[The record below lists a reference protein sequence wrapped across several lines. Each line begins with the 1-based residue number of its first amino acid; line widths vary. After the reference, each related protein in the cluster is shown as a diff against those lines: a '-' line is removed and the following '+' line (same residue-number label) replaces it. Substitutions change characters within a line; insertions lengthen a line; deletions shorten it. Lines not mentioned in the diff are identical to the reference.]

1 MYRYIA
7 MLWDPT
13 NGPAEP
19 AARVLTD
26 RLRGSA
32 AQWSRVMEAPG
43 VRVFHAGQGA
53 GPSDAH
59 PLPNA
64 AGAVLGTLFSR
75 GSDGSASSRVTV
87 FDEAEA
93 ARIVASG
100 GQRLLERYWGRYVAV
115 VRAKATADVWVMRD
129 PSGTLPCWYTEREGI
144 AIICSDI
151 EDCRDLVGP
160 LAFTINWDYIAGH
173 VAHATL
179 QVRDTA
185 LSEVSEIQP
194 GERLCFRAGA
204 VTRGIAWNP
213 IEIAR
218 TAPLESPEEAT
229 TLLRAATLDC
239 VHAWAACYDGIVHN
253 LSGGLDSSIVLS
265 CLRSA
270 PSRPRVTCL
279 NYFSRG
285 PNEDERRYARLMAQ
299 HAGVDLVEREPAPI
313 DVRLEELHQLRRSP
327 RPWFYLYEL
336 QHGRFEASLA
346 AQQGASVMF
355 TGAGGDSVFY
365 QARGDLAL
373 CDFVFDHGL
382 GRGLFA
388 TAVDAARVSRQSIW
402 PLLWQAVRHRVWPP
416 RWDPIAMAKPLQR
429 TIVTR
434 AVVEAARRNRRL
446 SHPWLT
452 PENTVGVPPGTLWHI
467 MSLSMPPAYY
477 GSFQWSA
484 DVERILPLLGQP
496 LVELCLRTPTYHLID
511 GGHDRALARRAFA
524 SDLPR
529 QIVARHAKG
538 RADQSMR
545 NILDAN
551 LPFVRELLLDGLL
564 VRNGLLDRG
573 NLEVYLSRDHSPA
586 DFQYNEILYEHV
598 STEAWLRKWVGST

>member
-1 MYRYIA
+1 VYRYIA
-7 MLWDPT
+7 MLWDPS
-13 NGPAEP
+13 NRQAEL
-19 AARVLTD
+19 AAHAWTD
-26 RLRGSA
+26 RVRVSA
-32 AQWSRVMEAPG
+32 TQWSRVMESPG
-43 VRVFHAGQGA
+43 VALFHAGRGI
-53 GPSDAH
+53 GPDDACL
-59 PLPNA
+59 LPRE

-75 GSDGSASSRVTV
+75 GSDGEASTRATT
-87 FDEAEA
+87 FDEPEA
-93 ARIVASG
+93 ARIVSG
-100 GQRLLERYWGRYVAV
+100 GGKRLLEKFWGRYVAV
-115 VRAKATADVWVMRD
+115 VRAKETAAVWVIRD
-129 PSGTLPCWYTEREGI
+129 PSGSLPCWYTEHDGI
-144 AIICSDI
+144 AVICSDI
-151 EDCRDLVGP
+151 EDCRDLGF
-160 LAFTINWDYIAGH
+160 LAFTVNWDYITGH

-185 LSEVSEIQP
+185 LNEVSEIQP

-204 VTRGIAWNP
+204 VTRGMVWNP

-239 VHAWAACYDGIVHN
+239 VHAWAACYDAIVHN

-270 PSRPRVTCL
+270 PSRPRLTCL
-279 NYFSRG
+279 NYFGRG

-299 HAGVDLVEREPAPI
+299 HVSVDLVEQEGDPTS
-313 DVRLEELHQLRRSP
+313 VRLEELHHIRHSP

-336 QHGRFEASLA
+336 QHSHFEASLA
-346 AQQGASVMF
+346 AKHGASALF

-373 CDFVFDHGL
+373 SDFVLDHGL
-382 GRGLFA
+382 GRGLLA

-402 PLLWQAVRHRVWPP
+402 PLLWQAVRQRVWPP
-416 RWDPIAMAKPLQR
+416 KWDPIAMAKPFQR
-429 TIVTR
+429 TIVTP
-434 AVVEAARRNRRL
+434 AVVEAAKRNRRL

-477 GSFQWSA
+477 GSFRWSA
-484 DVERILPLLGQP
+484 DLERILPLLGQP
-496 LVELCLRTPTYHLID
+496 LVELCLRIPTYHLID
-511 GGHDRALARRAFA
+511 GGHDRALARRAFQ

-529 QIVARHAKG
+529 QIVGRYAKG
-538 RADQSMR
+538 RADQSLR

-564 VRNGLLDRG
+564 VRNGLLDRA

-598 STEAWLRKWVGST
+598 STEAWLRKWIGNT